1 MSFSAISS
9 PEQDALEYM
18 GLSKSLIIAD
28 SAEPKSIDELKRNG
42 IRRIKASTKG
52 QGSINAGIAKLQ
64 EYEIIVDSHCE
75 NFITE
80 LQNYS
85 YKKDRA
91 TGEYVNE
98 PEDRFNHLM
107 DAARYGIQC
116 LNAKHQLKTLPRG
129 TL

>member
-1 MSFSAISS
+1 M
-9 PEQDALEYM
+9 
-18 GLSKSLIIAD
+18 
-28 SAEPKSIDELKRNG
+28 
-42 IRRIKASTKG
+42 
-52 QGSINAGIAKLQ
+52 
-64 EYEIIVDSHCE
+64 IVDEHCE

-85 YKKDRA
+85 YKKDKA

-116 LNAKHQLKTLPRG
+116 LDNRCQLKSLPRYS
-129 TL
+129 L